1 MISDQFIF
9 GVGIAVTLL
18 TGIGIVL
25 SLFVDF
31 LKQTE
36 RDTKTAD
43 DK

>member
-1 MISDQFIF
+1 MMNDQFIF

-18 TGIGIVL
+18 TGIGVIL

-31 LKQTE
+31 LKRTE
-36 RDTKTAD
+36 RDD